1 MSHSDTDALPTVPF
15 AMFLEKIVLASGRL
29 FAWAYVALIVV
40 ILAQVILRYGFNHG
54 MVLLEELQW
63 HLYAIGVMFGV
74 SYAQVTN
81 SHIRVDLFH
90 ATLSQR
96 ARHGWEIFGIVFLL
110 LPFIY
115 VVFDTSLPFVYD
127 AWRIGETSASPTG
140 LSYRWLI
147 KSVIPLSFALL
158 FLASLARLIRTIAA
172 LRRG

>member
-110 LPFIY
+110 FPFIY

>member
-1 MSHSDTDALPTVPF
+1 MSHSDSDALPTVPF
-15 AMFLEKIVLASGRL
+15 ATFLEKIVLGSGRL
-29 FAWAYVALIVV
+29 FAWSYVALIAV
-40 ILAQVILRYGFNHG
+40 ILLQVVLRYGFNHG

-81 SHIRVDLFH
+81 SHIRVDLLH
-90 ATLSQR
+90 NTLSAR
-96 ARHGWEIFGIVFLL
+96 ARHLWEVFGIVFLL
-110 LPFIY
+110 FPFIY

-127 AWRIGETSASPTG
+127 SWRINETSASPTG

-158 FLASLARLIRTIAA
+158 FLSSLARLIRTIAA